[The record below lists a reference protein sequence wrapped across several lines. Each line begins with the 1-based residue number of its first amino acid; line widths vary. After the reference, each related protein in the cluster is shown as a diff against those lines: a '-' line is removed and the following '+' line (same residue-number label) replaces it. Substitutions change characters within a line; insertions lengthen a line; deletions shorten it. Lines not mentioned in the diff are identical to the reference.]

1 MAHRKAYES
10 VVRQQSAQQTKLLIA
25 RAAERLFLSQG
36 YAESSVAAIA
46 REAGVS
52 GQTVYNVFG
61 TKAALLK
68 YLYDVTLVGDAEPV
82 PFAQRPDVV
91 ALYAL
96 PDAREFLTAYARIG
110 LGLLHRLG
118 PLMSV
123 VMAGAAAGNADLVA
137 LVEQTGRERLVG
149 ATMAAQHAVKLGG
162 LRDGVT
168 TDDARDAIWT
178 LNSVEVWRLL
188 CRDRGWSDE
197 AYVSWV
203 GRAMAD
209 AFLPSTGRPGPPRSS
224 ELS

>member
-1 MAHRKAYES
+1 MGERKTYES
-10 VVRQQSAQQTKLLIA
+10 AVRQQSAQQTKLLIA

-82 PFAQRPDVV
+82 PFAERPEVV

-96 PDAREFLTAYARIG
+96 TDARDFLTAYARIG

-149 ATMAAQHAVKLGG
+149 ATMAARHAVELGG
-162 LRDGVT
+162 LCDGVT

-188 CRDRGWSDE
+188 CRDRGWSDD

-209 AFLPSTGRPGPPRSS
+209 GFLPPPVDQALVS
-224 ELS
+224 